1 MGCNS
6 PSRPLLMETSAN
18 HAEEREVPPEEPA
31 PGAAARGQEGQVLDG
46 GLRSS
51 QRGATASNRQSTSG
65 HKDGGSSHPRSRLVG
80 RASPAAA
87 SHPRASAPKHSS

>member
-1 MGCNS
+1 
-6 PSRPLLMETSAN
+6 METSAN

-51 QRGATASNRQSTSG
+51 QRRATASNRQSTSG
-65 HKDGGSSHPRSRLVG
+65 HKDGGSSHRSQPAGQTCLAG
-80 RASPAAA
+80 RCVPPQSVC
-87 SHPRASAPKHSS
+87 PKTQLLMAQTRRP